1 MNINPPEGN
10 WQLTPENTLDHTSF
24 SRAHSL
30 ADVNTAARVSIV
42 APVFNAAQF
51 LDTCIGSVLAQTLP
65 AWELILVD
73 DGSSDDSVRICERY
87 AHQDARIRLLCQPN
101 SGPSAARNTGV
112 RAACGEFVTF
122 LDADD
127 LLFPDALEALLAA
140 ADAHA
145 ADMVLGNFSKQE
157 GEAPPIAQAVVFA
170 PEGEPFRGEY
180 KLLSGME
187 LLDYVRH
194 FLRHPSN
201 HLVSYCWARLYR
213 RSVILHHHL
222 EANEDMR
229 LFEDFAFNL
238 EFMCKAGK
246 LVFVNKPVYVYVL
259 RSQHVSASM
268 AIIDSQRLVSDMGV
282 FRARIDGFIATLAV
296 DEMLA
301 AQVRCE
307 AGHTL
312 IHYAVIFLV
321 RTCRQ
326 LNAENRQ
333 QILKQIG
340 ALVGS
345 SVMRES
351 LPCYVAR
358 PGTSRMV
365 PALMRLKLTRLIAV
379 VCKWKG
385 NRRYGKLENTAS

>member
-1 MNINPPEGN
+1 M
-10 WQLTPENTLDHTSF
+10 Q
-24 SRAHSL
+24 RADNH
-30 ADVNTAARVSIV
+30 ANAATRVSIV
-42 APVFNAAQF
+42 APVFNASKF
-51 LDTCIGSVLAQTLP
+51 LDACIGSVLVQTMP
-65 AWELILVD
+65 VWELILVD
-73 DGSSDDSVRICERY
+73 DGSTDDSVRICERH
-87 AHQDARIRLLCQPN
+87 AQTDARIRLLSQPN

-112 RAACGEFVTF
+112 RAASGEFVTF

-127 LLFPDALEALLAA
+127 FLFPDALGNLLAA
-140 ADAHA
+140 ADEHA

-157 GEAPPIAQAVVFA
+157 GTATPVAQAVVFE
-170 PEGEPFRGEY
+170 PEGEPFQGEY
-180 KLLSGME
+180 KLLTGMV

-213 RSVILHHHL
+213 RAVIQRHHL

-238 EFMCKAGK
+238 AFMGKAGK

-268 AIIDSQRLVSDMGV
+268 AIIDSQRLVSDMEA
-282 FRARIDGFIATLAV
+282 FRGRIDSFIDAIGANEKLAGH
-296 DEMLA
+296 
-301 AQVRCE
+301 VRRE
-307 AGHTL
+307 VGHTL
-312 IHYAVIFLV
+312 VHYAVIFLV

-326 LNAENRQ
+326 LNAENRRR
-333 QILKQIG
+333 ILKEIG
-340 ALVGS
+340 ELVDS
-345 SVMRES
+345 TVMRES
-351 LPCYVAR
+351 LPCYEAR

-365 PALMRLKLTRLIAV
+365 PALMRLRLVRPLAA

-385 NRRYGKLENTAS
+385 DRRYGKLENAAS